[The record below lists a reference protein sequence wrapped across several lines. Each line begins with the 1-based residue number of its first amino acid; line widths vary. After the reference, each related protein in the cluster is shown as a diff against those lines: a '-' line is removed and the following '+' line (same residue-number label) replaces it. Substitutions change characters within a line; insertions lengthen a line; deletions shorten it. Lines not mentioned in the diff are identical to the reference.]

1 MLVTGKV
8 LETDE
13 IVLLDLEKFRT
24 SKRLGGFACNSSLRE
39 ARNEGS
45 GVELEAH
52 LGYTVIAP
60 KLKRSKTSRDREVE

>member
-1 MLVTGKV
+1 V

-39 ARNEGS
+39 ARSEGS
-45 GVELEAH
+45 GVEL
-52 LGYTVIAP
+52 AP